1 MYCCLSMKINTCE
14 TPHGEWRSCTD
25 FVCVCFCAYGRQ
37 KPEYPQLELHGWRH
51 HYTGWYRSSG
61 ISFISQWKIPISIT
75 IPFSSHNSGL
85 YSLTVGG
92 ITCFGFSG
100 NELSSGHTLLLSSIL
115 LSITPLVPF
124 STSGVQSGQRTS
136 LPLYVTFSPG
146 AIVTLSKNQKKSCV
160 NSYHYYVLYQNFFL
174 NSTS

>member
-1 MYCCLSMKINTCE
+1 MKHHTASEDRVRILFVFVSARMVGKNLNTPNWSSMADDTITQGGIGALGSPLYLSERFQFPSPSLSLHITL
-14 TPHGEWRSCTD
+14 
-25 FVCVCFCAYGRQ
+25 AYTHW
-37 KPEYPQLELHGWRH
+37 QL
-51 HYTGWYRSSG
+51 
-61 ISFISQWKIPISIT
+61 
-75 IPFSSHNSGL
+75 
-85 YSLTVGG
+85 VA